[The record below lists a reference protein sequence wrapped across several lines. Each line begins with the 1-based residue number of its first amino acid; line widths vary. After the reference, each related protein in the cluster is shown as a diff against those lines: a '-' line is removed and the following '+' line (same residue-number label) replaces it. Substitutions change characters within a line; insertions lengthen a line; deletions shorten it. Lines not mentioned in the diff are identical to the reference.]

1 MIEDGAYRRM
11 LDLYYAS
18 EKPLPLDLSWLC
30 RLMRAERDEERTAVE
45 FILSHYF
52 QKTVDGWR
60 SKRADTEIVNARKRT
75 KVARSNGKR
84 GGRPITQRVISGL
97 AKEKLGQ
104 QPGAKLPIPIPNPI
118 PNPNINTNAG
128 ASRLNG
134 AHHEKVADSTPTV
147 MALPLRDGGDFE
159 VKQSLVAE
167 LEPLYPHV
175 DIPATLREMR
185 GWLVLNA
192 ERRKT
197 KRGVRKFIGNWLQ
210 SEEEKHGG

>member
-1 MIEDGAYRRM
+1 
-11 LDLYYAS
+11 
-18 EKPLPLDLSWLC
+18 
-30 RLMRAERDEERTAVE
+30 
-45 FILSHYF
+45 
-52 QKTVDGWR
+52 
-60 SKRADTEIVNARKRT
+60 
-75 KVARSNGKR
+75 
-84 GGRPITQRVISGL
+84 
-97 AKEKLGQ
+97 
-104 QPGAKLPIPIPNPI
+104 
-118 PNPNINTNAG
+118 
-128 ASRLNG
+128 
-134 AHHEKVADSTPTV
+134 
-147 MALPLRDGGDFE
+147 MALPLRDGADFE

>member
-1 MIEDGAYRRM
+1 VNYYPHHIGDYLRDTVHLTMIEDGAYRRM

-104 QPGAKLPIPIPNPI
+104 QPGAKLPIPIPIPI
-118 PNPNINTNAG
+118 PNQI
-128 ASRLNG
+128 
-134 AHHEKVADSTPTV
+134 
-147 MALPLRDGGDFE
+147 
-159 VKQSLVAE
+159 
-167 LEPLYPHV
+167 
-175 DIPATLREMR
+175 
-185 GWLVLNA
+185 
-192 ERRKT
+192 
-197 KRGVRKFIGNWLQ
+197 
-210 SEEEKHGG
+210 